1 MVTPPRPHTIK
12 ALSTLHTLLY
22 RATRGRLGRRLARHD
37 ILLLTTTGRAGGR
50 PYTVPLLYLRE
61 EDGLVVIASFAGHD
75 RHPAWYRNLQA
86 EPRAEVQIEEERF
99 TVSARDATPEERPRL
114 WARAVAEYP
123 GYAGYQGRTA
133 RLIPV
138 VVLQRP

>member
-1 MVTPPRPHTIK
+1 MAPLRPRTIK
-12 ALSTLHTLLY
+12 ALSSFHTLVY

-37 ILLLTTTGRAGGR
+37 ILLLTTTGRASGR
-50 PYTVPLLYLRE
+50 QHTVPLLYLQE
-61 EDGLVVIASFAGHD
+61 ESALVLIASFAGHD
-75 RHPAWYRNLQA
+75 HHPAWYRNLQA
-86 EPRAEVQIEEERF
+86 NPHAEVQIEQERF
-99 TVSARDATPEERPRL
+99 AVSAREATPEERPRL

-138 VVLQRP
+138 VVLRRL

>member
-1 MVTPPRPHTIK
+1 VNPPRPRAIK
-12 ALSTLHTLLY
+12 ALSAFHALLY

-37 ILLLTTTGRAGGR
+37 ILLLTTTGRASGR
-50 PYTVPLLYLRE
+50 AHTVPLLYLRE
-61 EDGLVVIASFAGHD
+61 EGGLVVIASFAGQDH
-75 RHPAWYRNLQA
+75 HPAWYLNLRA
-86 EPRAEVQIEEERF
+86 SPRAEVQIEEERF